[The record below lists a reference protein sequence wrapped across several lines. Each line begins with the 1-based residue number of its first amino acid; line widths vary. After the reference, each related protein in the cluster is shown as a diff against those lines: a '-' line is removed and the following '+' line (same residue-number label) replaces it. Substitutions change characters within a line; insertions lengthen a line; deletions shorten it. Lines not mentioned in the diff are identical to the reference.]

1 MSPTPPATRRIV
13 DYRLPL
19 PILVPE
25 LKGDCS
31 GMPTDWWFPP
41 PHQSGEVLTNM
52 RAAIAICNGCPIKQ
66 KCLEFAL
73 DNPSIQGIWGATSP
87 RARNNLRAVM
97 RRKAA
102 KAK

>member
-1 MSPTPPATRRIV
+1 MSASPPATRRIV

-25 LKGDCS
+25 LNGDCS

-52 RAAIAICNGCPIKQ
+52 RAAIAICNGCTIKQ

-73 DNPSIQGIWGATSP
+73 DNPSLQGIWGATSP
-87 RARNNLRAVM
+87 RARNNLRVVM